1 MDSEF
6 RNLILKKKE
15 FLKERIN
22 LNQLKPY
29 LVKHKIFTNSMLRD
43 IFDSETDCDFFV
55 ELTTRGP
62 DAFSKFRQVLKE
74 AGYVKEAETLKANS
88 SSFFKKRLCYKMN
101 SKPIGC
107 CLIINNVDFDYL
119 ECRKGSDEDAVALED
134 LFRKLGYEVTSKKNL
149 TGEKMKISLKKFK
162 EQNKWSFVDS
172 CVLIILSHGD
182 SDGYQDIIYGTDSTY
197 VKKADIYQMFDNA
210 NCESLQFKPKMFFF
224 QACRGTDED
233 SGGYVTEA
241 TDAAKKVKIPSMSD
255 LLVAHSTLPNHLS
268 YRDLKKGSWFCQDL
282 VQVFSEDYETQDLET
297 MLKTVAQK
305 LENRLSFEH
314 KKQVLHIDNFGFKAA
329 VYFCMDNVAD
339 FCSIW
344 NPRNT

>member
-1 MDSEF
+1 MDPEL
-6 RNLILKKKE
+6 RNLILKKKD

-22 LNQLKPY
+22 LNKLKPY
-29 LVKHKIFTNSMLRD
+29 LVKHKIFTIPMLRD
-43 IFDSETDCDFFV
+43 IFDSENDSDFFV

-62 DAFSKFRQVLKE
+62 DAFSKFHQVLKE
-74 AGYVKEAETLKANS
+74 AGYINEAETLKANS
-88 SSFFKKRLCYKMN
+88 SSSFKKRLCYKMN
-101 SKPIGC
+101 SKPIGF
-107 CLIINNVDFDYL
+107 CLIINNVEFEYL
-119 ECRKGSDEDAVALED
+119 EYRKGSDEDAVALEY
-134 LFRKLGYEVTSKKNL
+134 LFKKLGYEVTTEKNL
-149 TGEKMKISLKKFK
+149 TGERMKISLNKFK
-162 EQNKWSFVDS
+162 DQNKWYSVDS

-182 SDGYQDIIYGTDSTY
+182 SVGNQDIIYGTDLNY
-197 VKKADIYQMFDNA
+197 MKKTDIYQIFDNI
-210 NCESLQFKPKMFFF
+210 NCEALQFKPKMFFF

-233 SGGYVTEA
+233 SGRYVTEA

-268 YRDLKKGSWFCQDL
+268 YRDMEKGSWFCQDL

-297 MLKTVAQK
+297 MLKTIAQK
-305 LENRLSFEH
+305 LENRLSFGH

-344 NPRNT
+344 NPKNI